1 MSNTYRIIADLHTH
15 TLASTHAYSSVT
27 EMIRAAAEKGLYAIA
42 LTDHAR
48 TMPGSPREWYFSS
61 LHELPLHYRGVMNL
75 AGIEA
80 NVLDFEGHLDIE
92 PRDIPRMDWVVAS
105 IHHLPLEG
113 LQNPDV
119 EKCTQLWLNVA
130 KNPKVNVIAHSGD
143 PVYAYDYEK
152 VIPVFGE
159 NHKLVE
165 INNHSFQVRKQNIPN
180 CKAIALCCKKHGVP
194 IVVDS
199 DAHFETGVGEF
210 RLALEM
216 LAEIDFPEELILNAS
231 ARRLDDYLAK
241 YTGIF
246 ERRIY

>member
-105 IHHLPLEG
+105 IHRLGLPGLE
-113 LQNPDV
+113 NPDV

-199 DAHFETGVGEF
+199 DAHFETAVGEF
-210 RLALEM
+210 SQALEM